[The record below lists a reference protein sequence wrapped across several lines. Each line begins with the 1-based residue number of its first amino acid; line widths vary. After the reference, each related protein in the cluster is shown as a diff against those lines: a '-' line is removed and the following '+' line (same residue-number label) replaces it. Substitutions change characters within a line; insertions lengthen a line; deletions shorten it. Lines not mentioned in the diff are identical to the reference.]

1 MAALIEWDTV
11 GQIFVESL
19 AAGVI
24 IVAAFA
30 FGARLVAVSGG
41 ERKAGRAAVP
51 TLALAGFCFLIA
63 ALAVA
68 YGVYFTI
75 DK

>member
-1 MAALIEWDTV
+1 MAALIDWGTT
-11 GQIFVESL
+11 GAIFGESL

-24 IVAAFA
+24 IAAAFA
-30 FGARLVAVSGG
+30 WGARLVAVGTDARHEGRSA
-41 ERKAGRAAVP
+41 AGSFAIAV
-51 TLALAGFCFLIA
+51 FCFLIA
-63 ALAVA
+63 AAAVG

>member
-1 MAALIEWDTV
+1 MAALIEWSTI

-30 FGARLVAVSGG
+30 FGARLVAAG
-41 ERKAGRAAVP
+41 EGQRKAGRSSMP
-51 TLALAGFCFLIA
+51 TLALAGSFFLIA
-63 ALAVA
+63 AIAVA